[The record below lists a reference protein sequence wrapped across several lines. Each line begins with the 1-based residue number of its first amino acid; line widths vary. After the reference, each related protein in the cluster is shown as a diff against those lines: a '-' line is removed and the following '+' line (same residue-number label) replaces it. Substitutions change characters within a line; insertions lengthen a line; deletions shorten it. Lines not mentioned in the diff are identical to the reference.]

1 MLSPNV
7 CPDEHITFMCRGHHT
22 SVSFPTLQAVI
33 QVATWPRGTVERG
46 GRGGGGGE
54 AVRFQGGRPSPCRVR
69 GAGGPSDARTVEP
82 DRQGPRAGDGRAAGR
97 GGRRGSAEGGVRGDS
112 AGTAGRRGWGAAA
125 WFPSTV
131 SALLPLPAA
140 WTTWHKTEPPGRPAH
155 RPRDWRRLGGRPECG
170 PSQDLLRFLAWA
182 LVCPAK
188 GPQALLASRAYA
200 GGCGRRGVES
210 GSAAGSW
217 TAAPNKGVAGGL
229 RMDDE
234 QTAQSVTGVPRACR
248 TRGLITAAQRARFTL
263 LGKPEWALSPWGGTQ
278 VGWQFPALWHL
289 QQTDA

>member
-1 MLSPNV
+1 MVPQ
-7 CPDEHITFMCRGHHT
+7 HR
-22 SVSFPTLQAVI
+22 VSA
-33 QVATWPRGTVERG
+33 A
-46 GRGGGGGE
+46 
-54 AVRFQGGRPSPCRVR
+54 PSSSRLDDLAQDR
-69 GAGGPSDARTVEP
+69 AARTAGSP
-82 DRQGPRAGDGRAAGR
+82 PQG
-97 GGRRGSAEGGVRGDS
+97 
-112 AGTAGRRGWGAAA
+112 
-125 WFPSTV
+125 
-131 SALLPLPAA
+131 L
-140 WTTWHKTEPPGRPAH
+140 
-155 RPRDWRRLGGRPECG
+155 RRLGGRPECG
-170 PSQDLLRFLAWA
+170 PSQDLLRFPAWA

-217 TAAPNKGVAGGL
+217 TAASNKGVAGGL

-263 LGKPEWALSPWGGTQ
+263 LGKPEWALFPWGGTQ

-289 QQTDA
+289 QQMDA

>member
-1 MLSPNV
+1 MSWSSYKRFISRSSSRHPS
-7 CPDEHITFMCRGHHT
+7 CH
-22 SVSFPTLQAVI
+22 
-33 QVATWPRGTVERG
+33 VASGD
-46 GRGGGGGE
+46 GRAWGPWWGGGE
-54 AVRFQGGRPSPCRVR
+54 AARFQGGPPGPCRVR
-69 GAGGPSDARTVEP
+69 GAGGPSDARPVEP

-131 SALLPLPAA
+131 SAPLPLPAA

-170 PSQDLLRFLAWA
+170 PSQDLLRFPAWA